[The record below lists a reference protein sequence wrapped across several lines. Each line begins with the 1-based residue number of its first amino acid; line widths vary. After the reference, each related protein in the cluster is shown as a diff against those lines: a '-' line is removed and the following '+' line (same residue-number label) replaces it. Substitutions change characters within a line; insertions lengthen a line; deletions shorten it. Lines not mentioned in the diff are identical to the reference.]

1 MLLKVKSGRAKIE
14 AKSKYV
20 PHNTVNHFHDNFIDD
35 MEEVNDDATFFPQGS
50 KNRAESQAKEN
61 DTQGVG
67 TIPVSQGLTI
77 VRILG
82 VGLQAKP
89 INNSFYFREWF
100 IWCVYTVWKEAKKR
114 LSGNR
119 FRPKSMKLST
129 ISTFRSSV
137 FPFPKMVLV
146 SALPGCTAKT
156 KTRPMTAEINEVTKK

>member
-1 MLLKVKSGRAKIE
+1 MKWYTVP
-14 AKSKYV
+14 KYV

-100 IWCVYTVWKEAKKR
+100 GVFIPSGKR
-114 LSGNR
+114 PR
-119 FRPKSMKLST
+119 K
-129 ISTFRSSV
+129 
-137 FPFPKMVLV
+137 
-146 SALPGCTAKT
+146 GCLETDFG
-156 KTRPMTAEINEVTKK
+156 PNP